1 MDEKINIVIIT
12 GFSGA
17 GKTKAIGILE
27 DLGYFCVDNLP
38 PNLIEDF
45 IELVT
50 KTGGRI
56 NKIGI
61 VLDIRSREFLE
72 DIPPMID
79 KLRRDK
85 RFSVKVIFLEANTET
100 LVKRFSETRR
110 KHPVEEGISLQE
122 KIEIES
128 NLLAEIRSSA
138 DFIIDTTNFALK
150 DLKARIMSIVLG
162 STTGNL
168 EILVESFGYKYGLP
182 LQADIV
188 MDVRFI
194 PNPFYVEG
202 LGEETGKSESIKKYV
217 LSFEE
222 TRIFLNKFESL
233 LLFLIPKYI
242 NEGKSYLTIA
252 LGCTGGKHRSVAIGE
267 ILADFLKN
275 KGYSVKIQHRDIDK

>member
-194 PNPFYVEG
+194 PNPFYVKG

>member
-110 KHPVEEGISLQE
+110 KHPVEEGMSLQE

-194 PNPFYVEG
+194 PNPFYVKG

>member
-110 KHPVEEGISLQE
+110 KHPVEEGTSLQE

-194 PNPFYVEG
+194 PNPFYVKG

>member
-1 MDEKINIVIIT
+1 MKEKINVVIIT

-61 VLDIRSREFLE
+61 VVDIRSREFLE
-72 DIPPMID
+72 NVPSMISR
-79 KLRRDK
+79 LRRDG
-85 RFSVKVIFLEANTET
+85 RFSVKVIFLEASPET

-110 KHPVEEGISLQE
+110 KHPVNEGMSLQE

-128 NLLAEIRSSA
+128 KLLAAIRSNA
-138 DFIIDTTNFALK
+138 DFIIDTTNFTLK
-150 DLKARIMSIVLG
+150 DLKARILAIVLG
-162 STTGNL
+162 STTGNM

-182 LQADIV
+182 LQADVV

-194 PNPFYVEG
+194 PNPFYVKG
-202 LGEETGKSESIKKYV
+202 LGEETGQSESIKKYV

-222 TRIFLNKFESL
+222 TRTFLEKFESL
-233 LLFLIPKYI
+233 LLFLIPKYM

-252 LGCTGGKHRSVAIGE
+252 LGCTGGRHRSVAIGE
-267 ILADFLKN
+267 ILADFLKK
-275 KGYSVKIQHRDIDK
+275 KGYSVKIQHRDVDK

>member
-1 MDEKINIVIIT
+1 MNEKINVVIIT

-61 VLDIRSREFLE
+61 VVDIRSRGFLE
-72 DIPPMID
+72 NIPSMIAR
-79 KLRRDK
+79 LRRDG
-85 RFSVKVIFLEANTET
+85 RFSVKVIFLEASPET

-110 KHPVEEGISLQE
+110 RHPIEDGTSLQE
-122 KIEIES
+122 KIGIES
-128 NLLAEIRSSA
+128 KLLTEIRSNA

-150 DLKARIMSIVLG
+150 DLKSRIMSIVLG
-162 STTGNL
+162 STTGNM

-194 PNPFYVEG
+194 PNPFYVKG
-202 LGEETGKSESIKKYV
+202 LGEETGQSNSIKRYV

-222 TRIFLNKFESL
+222 TRIFLKKLEEL
-233 LLFLIPKYI
+233 LEFLIPKYM

-252 LGCTGGKHRSVAIGE
+252 LGCTGGRHRSVAIGE
-267 ILADFLKN
+267 ILAEFLKDR
-275 KGYSVKIQHRDIDK
+275 GYSVKIQHRDIDK

>member
-1 MDEKINIVIIT
+1 MNEKINVVIIT

-61 VLDIRSREFLE
+61 VVDIRSREFLE
-72 DIPPMID
+72 NIPSMITR
-79 KLRRDK
+79 LRRDG
-85 RFSVKVIFLEANTET
+85 RFLVKVIFLEASPET

-110 KHPVEEGISLQE
+110 KHPVKDGTSLQE

-128 NLLAEIRSSA
+128 KLLAEIRSNA

-150 DLKARIMSIVLG
+150 DLKARILSIVLG
-162 STTGNL
+162 STTGNM

-194 PNPFYVEG
+194 PNPFYVKG
-202 LGEETGKSESIKKYV
+202 LGEETGQSESIKQYV

-222 TRIFLNKFESL
+222 TRIFLEKFESL
-233 LLFLIPKYI
+233 LEFLIPKYM

-252 LGCTGGKHRSVAIGE
+252 LGCTGGRHRSVALGE
-267 ILADFLKN
+267 ILADFLKG